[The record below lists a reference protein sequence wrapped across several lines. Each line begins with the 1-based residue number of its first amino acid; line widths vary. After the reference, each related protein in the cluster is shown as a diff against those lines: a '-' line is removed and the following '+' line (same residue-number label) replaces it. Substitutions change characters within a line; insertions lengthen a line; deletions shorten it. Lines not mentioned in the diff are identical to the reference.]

1 MRKAASHNMNKP
13 SQAKPTSGFTLV
25 ELMITSVVFTLTGAL
40 VFFFLNSG
48 MTLYAKN
55 TAINAAHQQAR
66 AGVDQMLAN
75 IHAAVSIP
83 QLVDQNLTPIPPPG
97 TGPAA
102 GIDFQKFDSGPY
114 LLSTTA
120 NATATQTF
128 VVIAVP
134 STSPPTLPSST
145 DTAGLRFN
153 IPSHGIEKD
162 IQSITVSGNYRT
174 INFSS
179 AIGTQIF
186 VNDSDP
192 NSNGNGNGNG
202 NGTSNIAGF
211 ITRRVSYAIA
221 GTSPYFELRYYPTNN
236 LQTYKVIARNVTSP
250 TSGQSPTPF
259 KVLFNQAGGAD
270 FRSVAAVDLSTA
282 EPQYSNRGYAAVN
295 MFIDSYIPFRSKLTI
310 SQ

>member
-1 MRKAASHNMNKP
+1 MQKLSRRQQS
-13 SQAKPTSGFTLV
+13 SGFTLV
-25 ELMITSVVFTLTGAL
+25 ELMITSVVFALTGGMI
-40 VFFFLNSG
+40 FIFLNSG
-48 MTLYAKN
+48 MTLFAKN
-55 TAINAAHQQAR
+55 TALNAAHQQAR

-83 QLVDQNLTPIPPPG
+83 QLVDKNLTPLPPPG

-102 GIDFQKFDSGPY
+102 GINFQKFDSGPY
-114 LLSTTA
+114 LLWTVA
-120 NATATQTF
+120 NASASQTSVTI
-128 VVIAVP
+128 VVPTTNPA
-134 STSPPTLPSST
+134 TLPSST
-145 DTAGLRFN
+145 DTTALRFN

-162 IQSITVSGNYRT
+162 IQSITVNGNYRT

-179 AIGTQIF
+179 AIGADIF
-186 VNDSDP
+186 VNDTDP

-202 NGTSNIAGF
+202 DGTSNIAGF
-211 ITRRVSYAIA
+211 VTRRVSYAIA
-221 GTSPYFELRYYPTNN
+221 GTDPYYELRYYPTND
-236 LQTYKVIARNVTSP
+236 LATFKVIARNVTSP
-250 TSGQSPTPF
+250 TAGQAPTPF

-282 EPQYSNRGYAAVN
+282 EPQYSERGFAAVN

>member
-1 MRKAASHNMNKP
+1 M
-13 SQAKPTSGFTLV
+13 
-25 ELMITSVVFTLTGAL
+25 
-40 VFFFLNSG
+40 FFFLNSG

-55 TAINAAHQQAR
+55 TAVNAAHQQAR

-83 QLVDQNLTPIPPPG
+83 QLVDNNLTPLPPPG
-97 TGPAA
+97 IGPAA
-102 GIDFQKFDSGPY
+102 GIDFQQFDSGPY
-114 LLSTTA
+114 LLSTTT
-120 NATATQTF
+120 NATANQTSVTI
-128 VVIAVP
+128 VVP
-134 STSPPTLPSST
+134 TTNPPTLPAST
-145 DTAGLRFN
+145 DTSGLRFN

-162 IQSITVSGNYRT
+162 IQSIAVNGSKRV

-179 AIGTQIF
+179 AIGADIY
-186 VNDSDP
+186 VNDNDP

-202 NGTSNIAGF
+202 NGTSNIIGF
-211 ITRRVSYAIA
+211 VTRRVSYAIA
-221 GTSPYFELRYYPTNN
+221 GTSPYYELRYYPTNN
-236 LQTYKVIARNVTSP
+236 LQNYRVIARNVTSP
-250 TSGQSPTPF
+250 VANQAPAPF

-282 EPQYSNRGYAAVN
+282 EPSYSKRGYAAVN

>member
-13 SQAKPTSGFTLV
+13 SQAKPNAGFTLV
-25 ELMITSVVFTLTGAL
+25 ELMITIAVFTLTGAL
-40 VFFFLNSG
+40 IFFFLNSG

-83 QLVDQNLTPIPPPG
+83 QLVDQSLTPIPPPG

-114 LLSTTA
+114 LLSTA
-120 NATATQTF
+120 QNVPATQTS
-128 VVIAVP
+128 VLIYAPNLDASQNV
-134 STSPPTLPSST
+134 S
-145 DTAGLRFN
+145 GLRFN
-153 IPSHGIEKD
+153 IPSHRIEMD
-162 IQSITVSGNYRT
+162 IQSITGSGDYRT

-186 VNDSDP
+186 VNDNDP

-202 NGTSNIAGF
+202 DGTSNIAGF

-221 GTSPYFELRYYPTNN
+221 GTSPYYELRYYPTNN

-250 TSGQSPTPF
+250 TSGQAPTPF

-282 EPQYSNRGYAAVN
+282 EPQYSKRGYAAVN